1 MAKTLT
7 QPWDAADHLENKED
21 IVAYL
26 EAAFDDGD
34 SRLITAAL
42 GDIAKSKGMTKIASE
57 AGLGRESL
65 YKALTD
71 LEMKVILA
79 GRNGF
84 LRVSLSIRSRSSD
97 AVVWRV
103 VNGAFFGFGRA

>member
-7 QPWDAADHLENKED
+7 RPWAASDYLENEED

-65 YKALTD
+65 YRALSHDGNPSFSTV
-71 LEMKVILA
+71 LKVMQ
-79 GRNGF
+79 
-84 LRVSLSIRSRSSD
+84 SLGIRLHPTVMR
-97 AVVWRV
+97 
-103 VNGAFFGFGRA
+103 RARP

>member
-7 QPWDAADHLENKED
+7 RPWAASDYLENEED

-65 YKALTD
+65 YKTLSHDGNPSFSTV
-71 LEMKVILA
+71 LKVMQ
-79 GRNGF
+79 
-84 LRVSLSIRSRSSD
+84 SLGIRLYPTVMR
-97 AVVWRV
+97 
-103 VNGAFFGFGRA
+103 RARP

>member
-7 QPWDAADHLENKED
+7 QPWDAADYLENKED

-26 EAAFDDGD
+26 EAVFDDGD

-65 YKALTD
+65 YKALSHDGNPSFSTV
-71 LEMKVILA
+71 LKVMQAL
-79 GRNGF
+79 G
-84 LRVSLSIRSRSSD
+84 IRLHPSET
-97 AVVWRV
+97 
-103 VNGAFFGFGRA
+103 

>member
-7 QPWDAADHLENKED
+7 QPWDVADYLENKED

-65 YKALTD
+65 YKALSHDGNPSFSTV
-71 LEMKVILA
+71 LKVMQALGIRLH
-79 GRNGF
+79 
-84 LRVSLSIRSRSSD
+84 LS
-97 AVVWRV
+97 VT
-103 VNGAFFGFGRA
+103 

>member
-7 QPWDAADHLENKED
+7 RPWAASDYLENEED

-65 YKALTD
+65 YKALSHDGNPSFSTV
-71 LEMKVILA
+71 LKVMQA
-79 GRNGF
+79 VG
-84 LRVSLSIRSRSSD
+84 IRLHPS
-97 AVVWRV
+97 VT
-103 VNGAFFGFGRA
+103 

>member
-1 MAKTLT
+1 MYFVQQDQSLALLLMAKTLT

-65 YKALTD
+65 YKALSHDGNPSFSTV
-71 LEMKVILA
+71 LKVMQAL
-79 GRNGF
+79 G
-84 LRVSLSIRSRSSD
+84 IRLHPS
-97 AVVWRV
+97 VT
-103 VNGAFFGFGRA
+103 

>member
-7 QPWDAADHLENKED
+7 RPWAASDYLENEED

-65 YKALTD
+65 YKTLSHDGNPSFSTV
-71 LEMKVILA
+71 LKVMQSF
-79 GRNGF
+79 G
-84 LRVSLSIRSRSSD
+84 IRLHPTVMR
-97 AVVWRV
+97 
-103 VNGAFFGFGRA
+103 RARP

>member
-7 QPWDAADHLENKED
+7 RPWAASDYLENEED

-57 AGLGRESL
+57 VGLGRESL
-65 YKALTD
+65 YKTLSHDGNPSFSTV
-71 LEMKVILA
+71 LKVMQ
-79 GRNGF
+79 
-84 LRVSLSIRSRSSD
+84 SLGIRLHPTVMR
-97 AVVWRV
+97 
-103 VNGAFFGFGRA
+103 RARP

>member
-7 QPWDAADHLENKED
+7 RPWAASDYLENEED

-65 YKALTD
+65 YKTLSHDGNPSFST
-71 LEMKVILA
+71 V
-79 GRNGF
+79 
-84 LRVSLSIRSRSSD
+84 LRVMQSLGIRLHPTVMR
-97 AVVWRV
+97 
-103 VNGAFFGFGRA
+103 RARP

>member
-7 QPWDAADHLENKED
+7 RPWAASDYLENEED

-65 YKALTD
+65 YKTLSHDGNPSFSTV
-71 LEMKVILA
+71 LKVMQCL
-79 GRNGF
+79 G
-84 LRVSLSIRSRSSD
+84 IRLHPTVMR
-97 AVVWRV
+97 
-103 VNGAFFGFGRA
+103 RARP

>member
-7 QPWDAADHLENKED
+7 RPWAASDYLENEED

-65 YKALTD
+65 YKTLSHDGNPSFSTV
-71 LEMKVILA
+71 LKVMQ
-79 GRNGF
+79 
-84 LRVSLSIRSRSSD
+84 SLGIRLHPTVMR
-97 AVVWRV
+97 
-103 VNGAFFGFGRA
+103 RARP

>member
-7 QPWDAADHLENKED
+7 RPWAASDYLENEED

-65 YKALTD
+65 YKTLSHDGNPSFSTV
-71 LEMKVILA
+71 LKVMQ
-79 GRNGF
+79 
-84 LRVSLSIRSRSSD
+84 SLGIRLHPPVMR
-97 AVVWRV
+97 
-103 VNGAFFGFGRA
+103 RARP